1 MRKREKDETELQ
13 KRTGRITITAAVVSV
28 ILLVGGSLIYLLL
41 QNILNNTTDTRIR
54 TAADEYRN
62 NIWRLVDSDI
72 QILETFGSFL
82 EEEDVTDERELAERL
97 YEANRNNDFLGMA
110 FFGPDASILTED
122 EKGIWT
128 GADFETLPEEMREA
142 MEDAAEGEAAVSDI
156 YDSKDMEEDV
166 FVVCVPVMMDGQLR
180 GILAAADSAS
190 RMRSLFGEDG
200 GNDYSY
206 VHLIGDDGLYRI
218 RSADGKLPEEV
229 TSVYGNPHLTGE
241 VKESMK
247 AAMEK
252 GDSVMYTVRV
262 KGEIYRVFLE
272 PVGMNGW
279 YLFCVNSMREV
290 VGTAYWIITGTQ
302 AAFLLILVFLILMVL
317 SGYRMLRN
325 NNRRLLKTAYEDPL
339 TGGCNLPGFL
349 KRLEEVCAREA
360 AFQKENSFCVAA
372 LNIHQFKFINEIFG
386 KMQADRLLQQIGQA
400 VRKELA
406 EDEFFGRETGD
417 RFYLFLRQTDQEA
430 VKERIRRVIGESRMA
445 PALQGSSYHVLF
457 YCGVADTEGQERNG
471 ELPSRMM
478 TQVMFALDKAGETRQ
493 DDVWFYDT
501 QLHEKEKR
509 ENYIES
515 HMHQALENG
524 EFRLFLQPK
533 VNLRDGSLAGAE
545 ALVRW
550 VTDEGKMMFP
560 NDFIPLFERNGFC
573 VRLDMYMVEAVCRHI
588 HRWME
593 AGINPVPISVNQS
606 RLLFYEADYPDRLR
620 ELVAKYDIPAG
631 LVTLEILEGLAVGN
645 VEELNERILLL
656 QKEGFR
662 ISMDDFGT
670 GYSSLNVM
678 GALKIDELKLDR
690 AFLMEIS
697 RENNSRQRAVM
708 EMVMVLTRRLQISTV
723 AEGVETEENEEL
735 IRELGCDMGQG
746 YYYSRP
752 ISAEDFD
759 RRFMNF
765 IPPASDR

>member
-1 MRKREKDETELQ
+1 MNRPETDETNIQ
-13 KRTGRITITAAVVSV
+13 RRTRRITITAVVVCAV
-28 ILLVGGSLIYLLL
+28 ILAGGSLVYLSL
-41 QNILNNTTDTRIR
+41 QNILTSTTDSRIMM
-54 TAADEYRN
+54 ASEEYRN
-62 NIWRLVDSDI
+62 NIVRLVNSDV
-72 QILETFGSFL
+72 QILQTLGSFL
-82 EEEDVTDERELAERL
+82 GEEDVSDEEVFARRL
-97 YEANRNNDFLGMA
+97 YDANRKNDFLGMA
-110 FFGPDASILTED
+110 YFADGTGIMTTAENGIETEVV
-122 EKGIWT
+122 
-128 GADFETLPEEMREA
+128 FNTLPEEMK
-142 MEDAAEGEAAVSDI
+142 DALRRAGEGEIAVSDI
-156 YDSKDMEEDV
+156 YDSENMGEDM
-166 FVVCVPVMMDGQLR
+166 FVVCVPVVVEEKQR
-180 GILAAADSAS
+180 GVIAAGDSAERVS
-190 RMRSLFGEDG
+190 GLFSEYFSL
-200 GNDYSY
+200 NDYSH
-206 VHLIGDDGLYRI
+206 VHLIGADGLFLI
-218 RSADGKLPEEV
+218 RSGEGNGSENRESVFDNPYLDEEIR
-229 TSVYGNPHLTGE
+229 
-241 VKESMK
+241 ESMK
-247 AAMEK
+247 AAMQNGES
-252 GDSVMYTVRV
+252 GMYALRADGARY
-262 KGEIYRVFLE
+262 KIYLE
-272 PVGMNGW
+272 PVGINGW
-279 YLFCVNSMREV
+279 YLFCVNTMKEV
-290 VGTAYWIITGTQ
+290 VGSAYWVITGAQ
-302 AAFLLILVFLILMVL
+302 AAFIIILALCILMIFFAYIFVI
-317 SGYRMLRN
+317 R
-325 NNRRLLKTAYEDPL
+325 NNRRLLQAAYTDPL
-339 TGGCNLPGFL
+339 TGGCNRAGFL
-349 KRLEEVCAREA
+349 KGLESACSHGMQ
-360 AFQKENSFCVAA
+360 FSVAA
-372 LNIHQFKFINEIFG
+372 LNIHQFKFINELFG
-386 KMQADRLLQQIGQA
+386 KEQADRLLQYIGSLL
-400 VRKELA
+400 RDELEKE
-406 EDEFFGRETGD
+406 EFFGRETGD
-417 RFYLFLRQTDQEA
+417 YFYLFLIGTDREKVEGRLHDMMRRIKQDPLL
-430 VKERIRRVIGESRMA
+430 ER
-445 PALQGSSYHVLF
+445 SSYHVLF
-457 YCGVADTEGQERNG
+457 YCGVTDTEGQERNG

-573 VRLDMYMVEAVCRHI
+573 ARLDMYMVEAVCRHI

-593 AGINPVPISVNQS
+593 AGIEPVPISVNQS
-606 RLLFYEADYPDRLR
+606 KLLFYEADYPDRLR
-620 ELVAKYDIPAG
+620 KLVTEYDIPAG
-631 LVTLEILEGLAVGN
+631 LITLEILEGLAIGN

>member
-1 MRKREKDETELQ
+1 MNRPETDKSIIQRRMR
-13 KRTGRITITAAVVSV
+13 RITVIAAAVSV
-28 ILLVGGSLIYLLL
+28 ILLAGGGLFYTFL
-41 QNILNNTTDTRIR
+41 QNILNSATDSGII
-54 TAADEYRN
+54 TASEEYKG
-62 NIWRLVDSDI
+62 NILRLVEGDV
-72 QILETFGSFL
+72 QILQTLESFL
-82 EEEDVTDERELAERL
+82 DEDELSDGDALAEKMDD
-97 YEANRNNDFLGMA
+97 ANRKNDFLGMA
-110 FFGPDASILTED
+110 FFGSGTEVLVT
-122 EKGIWT
+122 EKNGIEEQ
-128 GADFETLPEEMREA
+128 ADFDTLPEA
-142 MEDAAEGEAAVSDI
+142 MQAAMKRAGEGEITVSDI
-156 YDSKDMEEDV
+156 YDSESMGEDM
-166 FVVCVPVMMDGQLR
+166 FVVCAPVTMDGRLR
-180 GILAAADSAS
+180 GVLAAGDSAARMRKLFSADSA
-190 RMRSLFGEDG
+190 GE
-200 GNDYSY
+200 DYSY
-206 VHLIGDDGLYRI
+206 VHLVNSNGEIQI
-218 RSADGKLPEEV
+218 RSREGILPENV
-229 TSVYGNPHLTGE
+229 NSIFDNPYLE
-241 VKESMK
+241 EEIRESMK
-247 AAMEK
+247 AAMRNGES
-252 GDSVMYTVRV
+252 GMYMFRV
-262 KGEIYRVFLE
+262 HGTGYKLYLE
-272 PVGMNGW
+272 PVGINDW
-279 YLFCVNSMREV
+279 YLCCINSMKEV
-290 VGTAYWIITGTQ
+290 VGSAYWVITGAE
-302 AAFLLILVFLILMVL
+302 AAFLILLAFCLLFIMSSYGLV
-317 SGYRMLRN
+317 RH
-325 NNRRLLKTAYEDPL
+325 NNRQLLRAAYADPL
-339 TGGCNLPGFL
+339 TGGCNLSGFS
-349 KRLEEVCAREA
+349 KKLEEACIRGMR
-360 AFQKENSFCVAA
+360 FSVAA
-372 LNIHQFKFINEIFG
+372 LNIHQFKFINELFG
-386 KMQADRLLQQIGQA
+386 EEQADRLLQYIGSLLQE
-400 VRKELA
+400 KLEN
-406 EDEFFGRETGD
+406 EEFFGRETGD
-417 RFYLFLRQTDQEA
+417 CFYLFLTDTDRNRVEGRLHDVMRCIKQA
-430 VKERIRRVIGESRMA
+430 PLLER
-445 PALQGSSYHVLF
+445 SSYHVLF
-457 YCGVADTEGQERNG
+457 YCGVTDTEGQERNG

-478 TQVMFALDKAGETRQ
+478 TQVMFALDRAGETRQ

-573 VRLDMYMVEAVCRHI
+573 ARLDMYMMEAVCRHI

-593 AGINPVPISVNQS
+593 AGIEPVPISVNQS
-606 RLLFYEADYPDRLR
+606 KLLFYEADYPDRLR
-620 ELVAKYDIPAG
+620 KLVTEYDIPAG
-631 LVTLEILEGLAVGN
+631 LITLEILEGLAIGN

>member
-1 MRKREKDETELQ
+1 MSRSGTYETTIQ
-13 KRTGRITITAAVVSV
+13 RWTRRIAITAAIISAV
-28 ILLVGGSLIYLLL
+28 LLAGGGLIYALL
-41 QNILNNTTDTRIR
+41 QNILSSTTDSRIR
-54 TAADEYRN
+54 MASAEYKS
-62 NIWRLVDSDI
+62 NIFRLVEGDV
-72 QILETFGSFL
+72 QILQTLGSFL
-82 EEEDVTDERELAERL
+82 DETELSEKDAFAEKM
-97 YEANRNNDFLGMA
+97 YDANRKNNFLGMA
-110 FFGPDASILTED
+110 FFGSGMELLVTAEN
-122 EKGIWT
+122 GIEERT
-128 GADFETLPEEMREA
+128 GFDTLPEPMQ
-142 MEDAAEGEAAVSDI
+142 DALERAGEGKITVSDV
-156 YDSKDMEEDV
+156 YDSENMGEDM
-166 FVVCVPVMMDGQLR
+166 FVVCVPVMMGGRIQ
-180 GILAAADSAS
+180 GVLAAGDSAARMRRLFSADSA
-190 RMRSLFGEDG
+190 GQ
-200 GNDYSY
+200 DYSY
-206 VHLIGDDGLYRI
+206 VHLINGNGEFQI
-218 RSADGKLPEEV
+218 RSREGKLPEDME
-229 TSVYGNPHLTGE
+229 SVFDSPYLKE
-241 VKESMK
+241 ESRESMK
-247 AAMEK
+247 AVMQNGES
-252 GDSVMYTVRV
+252 GMYTFRINGTKYKV
-262 KGEIYRVFLE
+262 YLE
-272 PVGMNGW
+272 PVGINDW
-279 YLFCVNSMREV
+279 YLFCVNSMKEV
-290 VGTAYWIITGTQ
+290 VGSVYWVIIGTE
-302 AAFLLILVFLILMVL
+302 AAFLVVL
-317 SGYRMLRN
+317 ALCLLLLLYSYALARH
-325 NNRRLLKTAYEDPL
+325 NNRRLLRAVHTDPL
-339 TGGCNLPGFL
+339 TGGCNRTGFL
-349 KRLEEVCAREA
+349 KRLEKACGHGMQ
-360 AFQKENSFCVAA
+360 FSVAA

-386 KMQADRLLQQIGQA
+386 KEQADRLLQYIGSLLG
-400 VRKELA
+400 KEMDK
-406 EDEFFGRETGD
+406 EEFFGRETGD
-417 RFYLFLRQTDQEA
+417 CFYLFLFGTDR
-430 VKERIRRVIGESRMA
+430 KELEKRLHVMMRSIKQASFLER
-445 PALQGSSYHVLF
+445 SSYHLLF
-457 YCGVADTEGQERNG
+457 YCGVTGTEGQERNE
-471 ELPSRMM
+471 ELASRMM

-493 DDVWFYDT
+493 DTIWFYDT
-501 QLHEKEKR
+501 QLHEKEIR

-573 VRLDMYMVEAVCRHI
+573 ARLDMYMVEAVCRHI

-593 AGINPVPISVNQS
+593 AGIEPVPISVNQS

-620 ELVAKYDIPAG
+620 KLVTEYDIPAG
-631 LVTLEILEGLAVGN
+631 LITLEILEGLAIGN

>member
-1 MRKREKDETELQ
+1 MNRPKTDERIIQ
-13 KRTGRITITAAVVSV
+13 RRTRRITVIAAAVSV
-28 ILLVGGSLIYLLL
+28 ILLAGGGLFYTLL
-41 QNILNNTTDTRIR
+41 QNILNSATDSRIIM
-54 TAADEYRN
+54 ASEEYRR
-62 NIWRLVDSDI
+62 NIRRLVEGDV
-72 QILETFGSFL
+72 QILQTLGSFL
-82 EEEDVTDERELAERL
+82 DEAELSEEDVFAEKM
-97 YEANRNNDFLGMA
+97 YDANRKNDFLGMA
-110 FFGPDASILTED
+110 FFGSGMELLVTAEN
-122 EKGIWT
+122 GIEERT
-128 GADFETLPEEMREA
+128 GFDTLPEPMQ
-142 MEDAAEGEAAVSDI
+142 DALERAGEGKITVSDV
-156 YDSKDMEEDV
+156 YDSANMGEDM
-166 FVVCVPVMMDGQLR
+166 FVVCVPVMMDGRIR
-180 GILAAADSAS
+180 GVLAAGDSAARMRRLFSADSG
-190 RMRSLFGEDG
+190 GE
-200 GNDYSY
+200 DYSY
-206 VHLIGDDGLYRI
+206 VHLVNGNGEFQI
-218 RSADGKLPEEV
+218 RSWEGKLPENV
-229 TSVYGNPHLTGE
+229 NSVFDNPYLE
-241 VKESMK
+241 EEIRESMK
-247 AAMEK
+247 A
-252 GDSVMYTVRV
+252 VMQN
-262 KGEIYRVFLE
+262 GESGMYMFQVHGTKYKVYLE
-272 PVGMNGW
+272 PVGINDW
-279 YLFCVNSMREV
+279 YLFCVNSMKEV
-290 VGTAYWIITGTQ
+290 VGSVYWVITG
-302 AAFLLILVFLILMVL
+302 AEAVFLIFLALCLLFIMSSYGLV
-317 SGYRMLRN
+317 RH
-325 NNRRLLKTAYEDPL
+325 NNRQLLQAACTDPL
-339 TGGCNLPGFL
+339 TGGCNLAGFL
-349 KRLEEVCAREA
+349 KKLEDACAHGMQ
-360 AFQKENSFCVAA
+360 FSVAA
-372 LNIHQFKFINEIFG
+372 LNIHQFKFINELFG
-386 KMQADRLLQQIGQA
+386 KEQADRLLQYIGSLL
-400 VRKELA
+400 RDELEKE
-406 EDEFFGRETGD
+406 EFFGRETGD
-417 RFYLFLRQTDQEA
+417 YFYLFLIGTDREKVEGRLHDMMRRIKQDPLL
-430 VKERIRRVIGESRMA
+430 ER
-445 PALQGSSYHVLF
+445 SSYHVLF
-457 YCGVADTEGQERNG
+457 YCGVTDTEGQERNG

-573 VRLDMYMVEAVCRHI
+573 ARLDMYMVEAVCRHI

-593 AGINPVPISVNQS
+593 AGIEPVPISVNQS
-606 RLLFYEADYPDRLR
+606 KLLFYEADYPDRLR
-620 ELVAKYDIPAG
+620 KLVTEYDIPAG
-631 LVTLEILEGLAVGN
+631 LITLEILEGLAIGN